1 MPSIAEIA
9 RCIQMVEQGNQ
20 LSCIHSSHVSCTGEY
35 TFSGLPHACT
45 GKLAGK
51 LGNMA
56 NINGNGYIHV
66 RVIRSCSYI
75 AMQNL
80 EKKIWVAQV

>member
-1 MPSIAEIA
+1 MN
-9 RCIQMVEQGNQ
+9 VQGNLQ
-20 LSCIHSSHVSCTGEY
+20 
-35 TFSGLPHACT
+35 
-45 GKLAGK
+45 
-51 LGNMA
+51 GNMA

-66 RVIRSCSYI
+66 VRSCSYI